1 MAVAG
6 RAGVANAGRLSRQV
20 ACGIVRRMFDVFPAA
35 WFATTA
41 STALAV
47 VFLVLQLVSLLVLGA
62 VVWEYRQLRGRHAA
76 FFAAVSSGQTDRE
89 SRPALVLWLYVFS
102 TLVMT
107 VAYLF
112 VFFVQPHL
120 L

>member
-1 MAVAG
+1 
-6 RAGVANAGRLSRQV
+6 
-20 ACGIVRRMFDVFPAA
+20 MFDVYPAA
-35 WFATTA
+35 WFASNA

-47 VFLVLQLVSLLVLGA
+47 VFLALQVLSLLVLVA
-62 VVWEYRQLRGRHAA
+62 VVWEYRQLRSRHAA
-76 FFAAVSSGQTDRE
+76 FFAAVTNGQTDRE
-89 SRPALVLWLYVFS
+89 SRPALVLWLYIFS

-107 VAYLF
+107 MAYLF